1 MESIE
6 FAPAGWVRH
15 WPDFL
20 AEQEAEEIFRQLA
33 ESLAWEQQAI
43 RLFGRMVNQPRLTA
57 FYGEEGVSYQYSSLS
72 LTAIEWS
79 GPILELADR
88 VAVLTG
94 QRFNSVLC
102 NYYRN
107 GQDSMGWHADD
118 EHELGTNPVIASVS
132 LGARRRFDFKP
143 KPKTAGE
150 KHSIWLESGSC
161 LLMGGD
167 LQHHWVHQIPKTK
180 SIHEPR
186 INLTFRWIP
195 R

>member
-6 FAPAGWVRH
+6 FAPAGWIRL

-20 AEQEAEEIFRQLA
+20 SKQKAEATFKQLA
-33 ESLAWEQQAI
+33 ESLAWEQHAI

-57 FYGEEGVSYQYSSLS
+57 FYGEQGVSYQYSSLKLS
-72 LTAIEWS
+72 AIEWS
-79 GPILELADR
+79 GPLLKLACQVSD
-88 VAVLTG
+88 VTG
-94 QRFNSVLC
+94 ESFNSVLC
-102 NYYRN
+102 NFYRD

-118 EHELGTNPVIASVS
+118 EPELGDNPVIASVS
-132 LGARRRFDFKP
+132 LGASRRFDLKP
-143 KPKTAGE
+143 KSDATDQ

-167 LQHHWVHQIPKTK
+167 LQHHWLHQIPKTK
-180 SIHEPR
+180 RIHEPR